1 MTQSNFSGRNAVPTE
16 WAPRTGNAVNRQLL
30 ARVSPLTAGG
40 KQALSRWVIALAV
53 AQMAGTLAQA
63 QSLPDVPRNRTLIS
77 QGWDH
82 YNQVQSPGNFNP
94 YAGVF
99 LHQRN
104 SLHYTVSENLF
115 YTNHNNNRMIPWQA
129 SGFEYNRNF
138 TEVTLKLRDGV
149 MWSDGQ
155 PFTSEDVVF
164 TLGMLRLAAPDI
176 VMSSAIKEWVASETA
191 PDKLT
196 VRIKLNKPGP
206 RWVADF
212 LATGQGARFVTV
224 PKHIWKDQ
232 NPRTFN
238 FLDIAKGWPV
248 GTGPYKLVRADAG
261 SVVYD
266 RRPNWWAV
274 GARLVTAMPAPE
286 RIIYRP
292 ATADALTQLYSNGE
306 IDVGRSILAGNF
318 EAAKRRNPNL
328 VSWNTS
334 GPVWGGADGCTL
346 RLVFNTQNKPFDS
359 VEVRQAVNSAIN
371 RDQISSLAFEGSYPK
386 ASMPFSS
393 YGTMKAYT
401 AQMQDVAAAA
411 AVDKLD
417 IKKTEA
423 LLVGKGFSKAAD
435 GKWKLPGGQPWALN
449 IITPSGDPIGPV
461 LARQLQSAGI
471 DTVFRATQDAAYFE
485 AISSGNY
492 DAAVSFHCG
501 SLYDPW
507 QTLEHLH
514 GKYIASPGQKVSNI
528 RAPTRYNNPT
538 LNELL
543 DKMEARQPSAQDAEY
558 MRLVREATRII
569 LNDLPQLTL
578 VEELHTLVFNTAYWT
593 GWPSAQDPYI
603 APYLPWEGFNTVIH
617 KLKPR
622 Q

>member
-1 MTQSNFSGRNAVPTE
+1 MK
-16 WAPRTGNAVNRQLL
+16 RTI
-30 ARVSPLTAGG
+30 ST
-40 KQALSRWVIALAV
+40 WALALAA
-53 AQMAGTLAQA
+53 AQLASFPVLA

-82 YNQVQSPGNFNP
+82 YNQVPSPSNFNP

-115 YTNHNNNRMIPWQA
+115 YTNHNTNKMVPWQA
-129 SGFEYNRNF
+129 SSFEYNRDF
-138 TEVTLKLRDGV
+138 TEVTVKLRDGV
-149 MWSDGQ
+149 LWSDGQ

-196 VRIKLNKPGP
+196 VKIKLTKPGP
-206 RWVADF
+206 RWVSDF

-232 NPRTFN
+232 NPRTFG
-238 FLDIAKGWPV
+238 FFDIAKGWPV
-248 GTGPYKLVRADAG
+248 GTGPYKLVRSDAG
-261 SVVYD
+261 SVIFD

-274 GARLVTAMPAPE
+274 GAKMATMPVPE

-292 ATADALTQLYSNGE
+292 ATADALPQLYANGD
-306 IDVGRSILAGNF
+306 IDVGRSLLAGNF
-318 EAAKRRNPNL
+318 EAAKARNPNL
-328 VSWNTS
+328 LSWNTS

-346 RLVFNTQNKPFDS
+346 RLVFNNQKKPFDTL
-359 VEVRQAVNSAIN
+359 EVRQAVNSAIN
-371 RDQISSLAFEGSYPK
+371 RDQIVSLAFEGSYPK
-386 ASMPFSS
+386 ATMPFSS

-401 AQMQDVAAAA
+401 AQMQDLTAAA

-417 IKKTEA
+417 IKKTET
-423 LLVGKGFSKAAD
+423 LLMGKGFTKAAD
-435 GKWKLPGGQPWALN
+435 GKWKLPDGQPWALT
-449 IITPSGDPIGPV
+449 ILTPSGDAIGPV
-461 LARQLQSAGI
+461 LARQLQAAGI
-471 DTVFRATQDAAYFE
+471 DTVFRSTQDAAYFE
-485 AISSGNY
+485 AIGAGNY
-492 DAAVSFHCG
+492 DAAVGFHCG

-507 QTLEHLH
+507 QTLEHYH
-514 GKYIASPGQKVSNI
+514 GKYIASPGQKVANI
-528 RAPTRYNNPT
+528 RAFSRYNNPT

-543 DKMEARQPSAQDAEY
+543 DKMEARQPSAQDPEY
-558 MRLVREATRII
+558 MKLVRDATRIV
-569 LNDLPQLTL
+569 LADMPQITL
-578 VEELHTLVFNTAYWT
+578 VEELHTLVFNSTYWT

-603 APYLPWEGFNTVIH
+603 APYLPWEGFNFVIQR
-617 KLKPR
+617 LKAR

>member
-1 MTQSNFSGRNAVPTE
+1 MMQSSFFGPNEVLIGWATRMGQAV
-16 WAPRTGNAVNRQLL
+16 TGHLRLRPAQIR
-30 ARVSPLTAGG
+30 AGL
-40 KQALSRWVIALAV
+40 KHTISTWTIALAG
-53 AQMAGTLAQA
+53 AQMLGTALQA
-63 QSLPDVPRNRTLIS
+63 QTLPDVPRNRTLIS

-82 YNQVQSPGNFNP
+82 YNQVPSPANFNP

-115 YTNHNNNRMIPWQA
+115 YTNHNNNRIIPWQA
-129 SGFEYNRNF
+129 SGFEYNKDF
-138 TEVTLKLRDGV
+138 TEITVKLRDGV
-149 MWSDGQ
+149 TWSDGQ
-155 PFTSEDVVF
+155 PFTAEDVVF

-196 VRIKLNKPGP
+196 VKIKLTKPGP

-232 NPRTFN
+232 NPRTFG
-238 FLDIAKGWPV
+238 FFDIAKGWPV
-248 GTGPYKLVRADAG
+248 GTGPYKLVRSNTG

-266 RRPNWWAV
+266 RRANWWAV
-274 GARLVTAMPAPE
+274 GAKLATMPSPE
-286 RIIYRP
+286 RIVYRP
-292 ATADALTQLYSNGE
+292 ATADAMTQLYANGE

-318 EAAKRRNPNL
+318 EAAKARNPNL
-328 VSWNTS
+328 LSWNTS

-359 VEVRQAVNSAIN
+359 VEVRQAINSAIN
-371 RDQISSLAFEGSYPK
+371 RDQIVSLAFEGSYPK
-386 ASMPFSS
+386 ATMPYSS

-401 AQMQDVAAAA
+401 ALMQDISGTA

-417 IKKTEA
+417 IKRTET
-423 LLVGKGFSKAAD
+423 LLMSKGFSRAAD
-435 GKWKLPGGQPWALN
+435 GKWKLPDGKPWALT
-449 IITPSGDPIGPV
+449 ILTPSGDPMGPV
-461 LARQLQSAGI
+461 LSRQLQAAGI
-471 DTVFRATQDAAYFE
+471 DTVFRMTQDAAYFD
-485 AISSGNY
+485 AIGAGNF
-492 DAAVSFHCG
+492 DAAVGFHCG

-507 QTLEHLH
+507 QTLEHFH
-514 GKYIASPGQKVSNI
+514 GKYVAPAGQKVSNI
-528 RAPTRYNNPT
+528 RAFSRYNNPT
-538 LNELL
+538 LNDLL
-543 DKMEARQPSAQDAEY
+543 DKMEARQPSALDPEY
-558 MRLVREATRII
+558 MKLVREATRIV
-569 LNDLPQLTL
+569 LTDMPQLTL
-578 VEELHTLVFNTAYWT
+578 VEELHTLVFNSTYWT

-603 APYLPWEGFNTVIH
+603 APYVPWEGFNLVIQH
-617 KLKPR
+617 LKAR